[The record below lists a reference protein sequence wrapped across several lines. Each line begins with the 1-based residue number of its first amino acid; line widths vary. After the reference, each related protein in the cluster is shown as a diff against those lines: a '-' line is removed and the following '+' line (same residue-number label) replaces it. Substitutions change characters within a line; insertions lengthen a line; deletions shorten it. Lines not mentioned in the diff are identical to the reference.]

1 MDAPRIQ
8 GKKETVFRSLA
19 SAAAFALAGKS
30 PGHWNCF
37 TRVGPFAKGIYIYA
51 HIYGRLLFCHPKI
64 RTPKINA
71 HQASVS

>member
-19 SAAAFALAGKS
+19 SAAAFVLAG
-30 PGHWNCF
+30 NCF
-37 TRVGPFAKGIYIYA
+37 TRVGPFAKGIYLYA
-51 HIYGRLLFCHPKI
+51 HIYGRLLFCHPKT